1 MVKYIHLRVYKDV
14 HSIVPEAK
22 GGITF
27 AYDITGDTINFTTST
42 CNARDH
48 YNKKI
53 GRAIA
58 GGRLACG
65 KGVESLPTSENYTA
79 TEVILNHFTQRF
91 YSQTPETV

>member
-1 MVKYIHLRVYKDV
+1 MVKYIHLRVYKDE
-14 HSIVPEAK
+14 HSTVPEAK

-58 GGRLACG
+58 GGRLACN
-65 KGVESLPTSENYTA
+65 KGVSLLSTDPNRTA

-91 YSQTPETV
+91 YSQAPETV